1 MFFKTQSKSFV
12 DGREDYSAQDLRIKM
27 KKKIES
33 PYRPWEPFTALPKKS
48 GTVAAL
54 LNNQSGQVP
63 ISGGEP
69 MVSFLSSKALVAGGF
84 ATLPPGSQ
92 EVASVSRCTDT
103 LTSRP
108 GVHLSD
114 KAAAVVAAANAATNS
129 DKNHLASAQAAM
141 KFAENA
147 SKPPVGLSASL
158 LESSVFEDL
167 CDYGIGCPSLEN
179 RAYDSLLHPSRISS
193 SSSFLPHSSVG
204 RKLALRAQITAA
216 SLKEPT
222 TSKMIATVAS
232 LNDKIVTKDSAEAWV
247 SWLPG
252 KSPTILQG
260 ISSGREGDRFGTDA
274 VFEEQKDYFTS

>member
-1 MFFKTQSKSFV
+1 
-12 DGREDYSAQDLRIKM
+12 
-27 KKKIES
+27 
-33 PYRPWEPFTALPKKS
+33 
-48 GTVAAL
+48 
-54 LNNQSGQVP
+54 
-63 ISGGEP
+63 
-69 MVSFLSSKALVAGGF
+69 
-84 ATLPPGSQ
+84 
-92 EVASVSRCTDT
+92 
-103 LTSRP
+103 
-108 GVHLSD
+108 
-114 KAAAVVAAANAATNS
+114 
-129 DKNHLASAQAAM
+129 M

-274 VFEEQKDYFTS
+274 VFEEQKDYLVTLPKDENPNDNSQVVDVAARNGRIIDIWTEETVASQLTDADSI